1 MRKLQTK
8 DLFNF
13 ARAISKANL
22 KEEIKPILKLA
33 AEGNMSVEDIG
44 IEGFLTVMEIL
55 TAKKSEWLIYEVLA
69 SPLEISP
76 EEIEAMELDKLITM
90 LGEFSKENDLKNFF
104 ILLSNLIIK
113 K

>member
-90 LGEFSKENDLKNFF
+90 FGEFSKENDLKNFF
-104 ILLSNLIIK
+104 ILLSNMIIK